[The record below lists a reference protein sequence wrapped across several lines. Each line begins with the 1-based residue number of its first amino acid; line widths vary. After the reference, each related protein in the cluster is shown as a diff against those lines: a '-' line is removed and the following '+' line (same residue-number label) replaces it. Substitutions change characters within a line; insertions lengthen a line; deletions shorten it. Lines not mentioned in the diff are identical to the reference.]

1 MMKWAM
7 PTFFLSRG
15 TYNLE
20 VKIISKYFDNVEMPS
35 KKDDKENP
43 INEEIMFDKMLVI
56 SETGEQL
63 GVLSRIDAL
72 KVAEEHGYDLV
83 CVAPNAKIPV
93 CKLMDYSKY
102 RYEQVKRAKEAKKN
116 QKIISIKEVRISPTI
131 DNNDFEWKMRS
142 AQKFLQD
149 GDKVKVSCRFRGR
162 MIDHAEKTK
171 ESFYKFAE
179 GLNEFATIDSEP
191 KLDGRNMFMTLSP
204 ISDKKKK

>member
-1 MMKWAM
+1 M
-7 PTFFLSRG
+7 
-15 TYNLE
+15 E
-20 VKIISKYFDNVEMPS
+20 VKVISKYFDNVEMPN

-43 INEEIMFDKMLVI
+43 INEEIMFEKMLVI

-63 GVLSRIDAL
+63 GVLDRLEAL
-72 KVAEEHGYDLV
+72 RVAEEHGYDLV
-83 CVAPNAKIPV
+83 CVAPNAKTPV

-102 RYEQVKRAKEAKKN
+102 RYEQIKRAKEAKKN

-162 MIDHAEKTK
+162 MIDHAETTK
-171 ESFYKFAE
+171 DSFYKFAE
-179 GLNEFATIDSEP
+179 GLKDIAVVDSEP